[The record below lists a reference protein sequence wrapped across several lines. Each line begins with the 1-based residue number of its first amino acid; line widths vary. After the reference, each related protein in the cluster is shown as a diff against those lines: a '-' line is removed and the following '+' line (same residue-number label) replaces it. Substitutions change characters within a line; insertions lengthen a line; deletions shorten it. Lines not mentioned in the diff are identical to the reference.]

1 MDANKHFLDP
11 SQDTD
16 VAWARRK
23 EAILAALKMFRMTL
37 DAVRRHSEWVE
48 SRHGIS
54 AVELWALWEL
64 TQTPGLRT
72 VDLAKSL
79 ALPRTSAEAL
89 LEGLVNR
96 GLVKQSNE
104 GGPENPTVYFPTFD
118 GQRIADASPQYGQGV
133 LKAAM
138 GRLPDDSLVKLVQSM
153 GDLIQHLPFREERA
167 ALQPMA
173 DLLRPGGQAP
183 AAAPGTSAP
192 SGPTATNPRTPS
204 F

>member
-1 MDANKHFLDP
+1 MNTDKLYLDP
-11 SQDTD
+11 GQDTD

-23 EAILAALKMFRMTL
+23 EATLAALKMFRMTL

-64 TQTPGLRT
+64 SQSPGLRT
-72 VDLAKSL
+72 VDLAKAM
-79 ALPRTSAEAL
+79 ALPRASTDAL
-89 LEGLVNR
+89 LAGLVKR
-96 GLVKQSNE
+96 GLVKQSPVN
-104 GGPENPTVYFPTFD
+104 GSDGPALFFPTFD
-118 GQRIADASPQYGQGV
+118 GQRIVDSSPQYGQGV

-138 GRLPDDSLVKLVQSM
+138 NKLPDASLVNLVQAM

-183 AAAPGTSAP
+183 APSPDETS
-192 SGPTATNPRTPS
+192 RTPS

>member
-1 MDANKHFLDP
+1 MNADKIYLDP
-11 SQDTD
+11 TQDTD

-23 EAILAALKMFRMTL
+23 EATLAALKMFRMTL

-64 TQTPGLRT
+64 AHSPGMRT
-72 VDLAKSL
+72 VDLAKAM
-79 ALPRTSAEAL
+79 ALPRSSTETL
-89 LEGLVNR
+89 LAGLLRR
-96 GLVKQSNE
+96 GLARQSPGPDAE
-104 GGPENPTVYFPTFD
+104 GPGLYFPTFD
-118 GQRIADASPQYGQGV
+118 GQRMADASPQYGQGV
-133 LKAAM
+133 LKGAMNALSDAA
-138 GRLPDDSLVKLVQSM
+138 LVNLVRAM

-183 AAAPGTSAP
+183 TQATQTAEGAPRP
-192 SGPTATNPRTPS
+192 PT

>member
-1 MDANKHFLDP
+1 MDASKHFLDP
-11 SQDTD
+11 TQDTD

-37 DAVRRHSEWVE
+37 DAVRRHAEWVE

-64 TQTPGLRT
+64 TQTPGLRA

-79 ALPRTSAEAL
+79 ALPRTSAESL
-89 LEGLVNR
+89 LEGLLQR
-96 GLVKQSNE
+96 GLVKLQPGE
-104 GGPENPTVYFPTFD
+104 RGAEAPAVYAPTFD

-173 DLLRPGGQAP
+173 ELLRPGGSSAGTTP
-183 AAAPGTSAP
+183 AGNPETTGT
-192 SGPTATNPRTPS
+192 PRTPS

>member
-1 MDANKHFLDP
+1 MNADKLYLDP
-11 SQDTD
+11 AHDTD

-23 EAILAALKMFRMTL
+23 EATLAALKMFRMTL

-64 TQTPGLRT
+64 AQSPGLRS
-72 VDLAKSL
+72 VDLAKAL
-79 ALPRTSAEAL
+79 AMPRASTDTL
-89 LEGLVNR
+89 LAGLIRR
-96 GLVKQSNE
+96 GLAKQSPSN
-104 GGPENPTVYFPTFD
+104 GADGPALFSPTFD
-118 GQRIADASPQYGQGV
+118 GQRIADSSPQYGQGV

-138 GRLPDDSLVKLVQSM
+138 GSLPDASLAKLVQAM
-153 GDLIQHLPFREERA
+153 GDLLQQLPFREERA

-173 DLLRPGGQAP
+173 ELLRPGGQETASL
-183 AAAPGTSAP
+183 PGEAS
-192 SGPTATNPRTPS
+192 RTPS

>member
-1 MDANKHFLDP
+1 MNADKHFLNP
-11 SQDTD
+11 ALDTD

-23 EAILAALKMFRMTL
+23 EAILATLKMFRMAL

-48 SRHGIS
+48 SRHEIS

-64 TQTPGLRT
+64 TQTPGLRA
-72 VDLAKSL
+72 VDLAKAM
-79 ALPRTSAEAL
+79 ALPRSSSEAVL
-89 LEGLVNR
+89 DGLVKR
-96 GLVKQSNE
+96 GLVKPSSE
-104 GGPENPTVYFPTFD
+104 ADAAGAGVYFATFD

-138 GRLPDDSLVKLVQSM
+138 GSLPDASLVKLVEAMS
-153 GDLIQHLPFREERA
+153 DLVQNLPFREQSA

-173 DLLRPGGQAP
+173 DLLRPGGVQSATP
-183 AAAPGTSAP
+183 PGDL
-192 SGPTATNPRTPS
+192 PRKPI